1 MHCFPQG
8 NIQTGCLWII
18 NYYLSFQA
26 ELLYYYTYSGF
37 KALPAGKSPTGLFLV
52 LLYKQQRITAHS
64 VTALVAF
71 YACAIIVHAHFRD
84 FSIRAEHPV
93 VIMLRETLLFSFNV
107 ESCVLPFPSTTFCS
121 LLHFYI
127 MCAFDLP
134 LSFAF
139 SYCFISVQ
147 VNETKEYE
155 NPNDRICQGK
165 IDSIHNG
172 VVHFFWSIYT
182 FACKL
187 SRMLSCTSCS
197 SLQYIQ
203 HVYTSGKIISS
214 KWKGDIGMAWST
226 KM

>member
-1 MHCFPQG
+1 M
-8 NIQTGCLWII
+8 
-18 NYYLSFQA
+18 
-26 ELLYYYTYSGF
+26 
-37 KALPAGKSPTGLFLV
+37 
-52 LLYKQQRITAHS
+52 
-64 VTALVAF
+64 
-71 YACAIIVHAHFRD
+71 HAHFRD

-107 ESCVLPFPSTTFCS
+107 ESCVFPFSSTTFCS

-147 VNETKEYE
+147 VNESKEYE

-172 VVHFFWSIYT
+172 VIPSDNIQTTYNYVYIYFRPTFLLHKNDGLDLLHF
-182 FACKL
+182 AKHLVCP
-187 SRMLSCTSCS
+187 
-197 SLQYIQ
+197 
-203 HVYTSGKIISS
+203 
-214 KWKGDIGMAWST
+214 
-226 KM
+226 